1 MSLIL
6 DALKKLEQE
15 KAARRDGTVN
25 IAAEILRP
33 DRLYPKNK
41 RIVLF
46 TIAAGAVGLAAI
58 AVLALMG
65 GSDGLIMRYFTPAPV
80 IPPAAPQMVTLVIA
94 PPAQSP
100 QKPKEPSVTQSRTDI
115 ENVEVR
121 SSVKPTETRASQP
134 PAVSRTQPADKA
146 TQKTADASKSFSD
159 ESFPSLKVSGI
170 VWQEERNAR
179 RAFVNGIIALEGAVI
194 DGARVIEIYPTRV
207 RFSRGGK
214 SFEAKIENTP

>member
-41 RIVLF
+41 RIALF
-46 TIAAGAVGLAAI
+46 TVAAGAAGLAAI

-65 GSDGLIMRYFTPAPV
+65 GSDGLMRYFTPTPA
-80 IPPAAPQMVTLVIA
+80 IPPAAPQMVTPVIA

-100 QKPKEPSVTQSRTDI
+100 QKPEEPSVTRSRTVI

-121 SSVKPTETRASQP
+121 SSAKPTETRASQP

-146 TQKTADASKSFSD
+146 AQKTADTPERFSD

-170 VWQEERNAR
+170 VWQEERSAR
-179 RAFVNGIIALEGAVI
+179 RAFVNGIIAIEGTVI

>member
-41 RIVLF
+41 RIALF
-46 TIAAGAVGLAAI
+46 TVAAGAAGLAAI

-65 GSDGLIMRYFTPAPV
+65 GSDGLIKYFTPAPAV
-80 IPPAAPQMVTLVIA
+80 PPAAPQMVAPVIA
-94 PPAQSP
+94 PPAQPP
-100 QKPKEPSVTQSRTDI
+100 QKPGEPSVTRSRTAI

-121 SSVKPTETRASQP
+121 SSVKPAETRASQP
-134 PAVSRTQPADKA
+134 PAVSRTQPADRA
-146 TQKTADASKSFSD
+146 AQKTADASKSFSD

-179 RAFVNGIIALEGAVI
+179 RAFVNGIIALEGTVI